1 MRNHTRTIFVACTTA
16 VALSVWWG
24 VALAGAADRLPQP
37 RSLRGGNL
45 GQALFAADVDGDGAE
60 EYVAAAPGT
69 RDGGAVL
76 IFRSA
81 ARPDI
86 ATPWRVLT
94 GEETFGW
101 SAATLDDTN

>member
-24 VALAGAADRLPQP
+24 VVHAGAADHLPQP

-60 EYVAAAPGT
+60 EYVATAPAA

-76 IFRSA
+76 IFRPA
-81 ARPDI
+81 ARPDV
-86 ATPWRVLT
+86 AKPWRILT
-94 GEETFGW
+94 GGETLGW
-101 SAATLDDTN
+101 SASTL